1 MCSYSQEYNKA
12 LKLANKSSLVLH
24 RSIKPSPSSKNLYDI
39 KQCAALE
46 YFSLIWDVHLKII
59 ALWSENGYN
68 VFSNLELLICVALG
82 LVLHQI
88 CNLHQVCTPASD
100 RL

>member
-1 MCSYSQEYNKA
+1 MRKGLTACQYN
-12 LKLANKSSLVLH
+12 SLVLH
-24 RSIKPSPSSKNLYDI
+24 RSIKPTPSSKNLYDI
-39 KQCAALE
+39 KQCAALG
-46 YFSLIWDVHLKII
+46 YFSLIWDVHLEII
-59 ALWSENGYN
+59 ALWSENGY
-68 VFSNLELLICVALG
+68 VFSDLELLICVALG